1 MTLWINGDWITG
13 QGASRVK
20 RNPVS
25 GEVLWQG
32 NDADAAQVEQACR
45 AARAAFPR
53 WARLS
58 LAERQV
64 VVERFAGLLE
74 SNKAEL
80 TAIIAR
86 ETGKLRWEAATEVT
100 AMINKIA
107 ISIKAYH
114 VRTGEQRSEMPDG
127 AASLRHRP
135 HGVLAVFG
143 PYNFPGHLPNG
154 HIVPALLAGNTIIFK
169 PSELTPW
176 SGEAVMRLWQQAGLP
191 PGVLNLVQGGRET
204 GQALSALE
212 DLDGLLFTGRAN
224 TGYQLHRQ
232 LSGQPEKI
240 LALEMGGN
248 NPLIIDEV
256 ADIDA
261 AVHLTIQSAF
271 VTAGQRCTCAR
282 RLLLKSGAQGDA
294 FLARLVAVSQRL
306 TPGNWDDE
314 PQPFIG
320 GLISEQAAQQVVTAW
335 QQLEAM
341 GGRTLL
347 APRLLQLETSLLTPG
362 IIEMTGVVAY
372 QMKRCSDRY
381 CASGVMILSR
391 KRF

>member
-86 ETGKLRWEAATEVT
+86 ETGKPRWEAATEVT

-114 VRTGEQRSEMPDG
+114 VRTGEQRSEMRRACDIARTACWRCLG
-127 AASLRHRP
+127 RIISLVICRTDISFRHCWQVTP
-135 HGVLAVFG
+135 LSL
-143 PYNFPGHLPNG
+143 N
-154 HIVPALLAGNTIIFK
+154 PAN
-169 PSELTPW
+169 
-176 SGEAVMRLWQQAGLP
+176 
-191 PGVLNLVQGGRET
+191 
-204 GQALSALE
+204 
-212 DLDGLLFTGRAN
+212 
-224 TGYQLHRQ
+224 
-232 LSGQPEKI
+232 
-240 LALEMGGN
+240 
-248 NPLIIDEV
+248 
-256 ADIDA
+256 
-261 AVHLTIQSAF
+261 
-271 VTAGQRCTCAR
+271 
-282 RLLLKSGAQGDA
+282 
-294 FLARLVAVSQRL
+294 
-306 TPGNWDDE
+306 
-314 PQPFIG
+314 
-320 GLISEQAAQQVVTAW
+320 
-335 QQLEAM
+335 
-341 GGRTLL
+341 
-347 APRLLQLETSLLTPG
+347 
-362 IIEMTGVVAY
+362 
-372 QMKRCSDRY
+372 
-381 CASGVMILSR
+381 
-391 KRF
+391 